1 MTPEFFR
8 PLRSFLNIFCVLILQ
23 FMTPRRCDIVSV
35 ILISLGT
42 NLFSSILTGTSGV
55 FLLES
60 ASYALLA
67 GLFIF
72 ILGAVQEDTY
82 YSVVNSCDLH
92 VQRNG
97 GQRPF
102 ALLAIERFSSRSLG
116 QVVCPIL
123 WFLCCFFSLLMLVFT
138 LFCWYRFKIG

>member
-1 MTPEFFR
+1 
-8 PLRSFLNIFCVLILQ
+8 
-23 FMTPRRCDIVSV
+23 MTPRRCDIISV
-35 ILISLGT
+35 VLISLGT

-82 YSVVNSCDLH
+82 YSVVHSCDLH

-97 GQRPF
+97 GERPF

-116 QVVCPIL
+116 QVVCPVL
-123 WFLCCFFSLLMLVFT
+123 WFLCCLFSLLLLVFT
-138 LFCWYRFKIG
+138 LICWCRLKIGQTL